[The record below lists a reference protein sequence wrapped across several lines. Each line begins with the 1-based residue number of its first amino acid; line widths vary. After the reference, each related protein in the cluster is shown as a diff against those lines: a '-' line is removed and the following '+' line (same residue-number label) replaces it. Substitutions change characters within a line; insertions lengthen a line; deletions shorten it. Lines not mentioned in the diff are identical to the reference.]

1 MIIHRLEASAKIPAA
16 LRKVY
21 GHLAGIVIETL
32 GCYEELITLFGDSKE
47 TIQLMNA
54 TAPAFFMRHEHL
66 LIDHI
71 ILCLSR
77 LTDENQSGSRKNR
90 QENLTLARLLELPE
104 AEFDALRVD
113 LKKKWKEIKAAA
125 EPVRLY
131 RHKLLAHMS
140 LMHYLSPSTSLANGI
155 MMKSV
160 RNLLDQILDYLAAFD
175 YFFTGVDTPVG
186 YPASYGDATDL
197 IAYLRLTVEAEK
209 KRNDELRRDALK
221 S

>member
-77 LTDENQSGSRKNR
+77 LTDNALDR
-90 QENLTLARLLELPE
+90 Q
-104 AEFDALRVD
+104 
-113 LKKKWKEIKAAA
+113 
-125 EPVRLY
+125 
-131 RHKLLAHMS
+131 
-140 LMHYLSPSTSLANGI
+140 
-155 MMKSV
+155 
-160 RNLLDQILDYLAAFD
+160 
-175 YFFTGVDTPVG
+175 
-186 YPASYGDATDL
+186 
-197 IAYLRLTVEAEK
+197 
-209 KRNDELRRDALK
+209 KRIRD
-221 S
+221 